1 MPGERGQ
8 ATVEWVGI
16 VLLVALALAAVGR
29 FAPRAHGEELGTTLA
44 HSVTCALRAGCGHRA
59 TGPGIRTASSGS
71 RLVQRGF
78 TPPPLLPH
86 RAVVSRGGR
95 LRLPRARA
103 LLQWGRR
110 RLADRLGRAGER
122 ALMERLRRGTGTAW
136 RRAWIA
142 CLIYERFRYAF
153 MHPESRFPGH
163 VIPPSEVLR
172 MANDCI
178 SPLDLVRDWPALRG
192 R

>member
-1 MPGERGQ
+1 MAGERGQ
-8 ATVEWVGI
+8 ATVEWIGI
-16 VLLVALALAAVGR
+16 VLLVALALAALGR
-29 FAPRAHGEELGTTLA
+29 FAPGAHGEQLGTALA
-44 HSVTCALRAGCGHRA
+44 HSVTCAARDGCGHGDA
-59 TGPGIRTASSGS
+59 ASGISIASSGS
-71 RLVQRGF
+71 RPLQRGF

-86 RAVVSRGGR
+86 QADVRAGGR
-95 LRLPRARA
+95 LRLPSVRTLVR
-103 LLQWGRR
+103 WGRR
-110 RLADRLGRAGER
+110 QLANRVGGAGER
-122 ALMERLRRGTGTAW
+122 ALVKRLRRGTGTAW

-142 CLIYERFRYAF
+142 CLVYERFRYAF